1 MLATDDKRDTLFPL
15 NVKLMKT
22 MVILFIALLLDC
34 ASLSAQQYRG
44 KVCDAESGQP
54 LVGATVQLFS
64 RRNVFISG
72 ALTDADGHFSVQAKG
87 DSVARVTVTYI
98 GYTRFTRQEAGKLP
112 TELGTV
118 MLRAGQ
124 TLADVNVTGHMKKQS
139 LDTDQYLVTDSL
151 RRGTMT
157 AAQLLAK
164 LPGVRRDW
172 ITDELQIN
180 GETDIV
186 LLVND
191 VEKPQ
196 SYIREMTPK
205 RIAYIDV
212 TYRPGGK
219 YAGHAVLVN
228 LRLKDDYVG
237 WDFTPQTR
245 DVYFFNNKNG
255 GFITFSAPFTYS
267 VNRWNFFVSPG
278 YRNEHRK
285 NASGIETEYGDA
297 YKKKSLGS
305 VDLAHPNDL
314 FYFYN
319 PFVSAGADYRI
330 AKGHTLSLQ
339 VEGDWTP
346 VKHRTI
352 YDLERT
358 DSGVTDRASQMTLDN
373 YRTNEYNVGL
383 FYSGQVRKLSLRSE
397 LSYNNYTV
405 SEDRLYSE
413 TGLADNVNLTHGRK
427 HYVRYFVSANFPFA
441 KRWNFY
447 IDYSLMWRKYIN
459 TDRTTNENIYTSINN
474 RNRIGAM
481 LSYQPVDNFS
491 LRVGMGWNNVADR
504 NSLGPVNHTTWEPG
518 GWLFWKPF
526 NILTLRVNYT
536 CQTTYPNLDQLST
549 NQYRIDRW
557 LVHQGNPFLKQTVQ
571 HQIYSTL
578 SLDKWFTLYQ
588 RTLLTRDG
596 IYSIYS
602 KGDDGVFTE
611 SNFNAN
617 MYRFVFGISGQYQ
630 LLKNLTLNED
640 VNYFMEKLRNNAYGC
655 DVSGHGFFVRSELN
669 YLLQKPKLNLRA
681 MYIYIYNKDAVF
693 QGERLW
699 GLHTVMFTAAH
710 TFCKGRLPVA
720 LNLALPIDNMNAK
733 RHTASLTEGYSTKR
747 FYTDVNNTGMGIMLV
762 VKYNL
767 SKGKET
773 RKSYNSFNNDT
784 EKVIPN

>member
-1 MLATDDKRDTLFPL
+1 
-15 NVKLMKT
+15 MKSK
-22 MVILFIALLLDC
+22 MILFIVFLLNC
-34 ASLSAQQYRG
+34 VSLSAQQYRG

-64 RRNVFISG
+64 RHNVFISG
-72 ALTDADGHFSVQAKG
+72 ALTDAEGLFSVQAKG

-98 GYTRFTRQEAGKLP
+98 GYSRFTRQEAGSLP

-124 TLADVNVTGHMKKQS
+124 TLADVNVTGHLKKQN

-151 RRGTMT
+151 RKGTMT
-157 AAQLLAK
+157 ASQLLAK

-172 ITDELQIN
+172 ITDELRIN

-196 SYIREMTPK
+196 SYVREMNPK

-245 DVYFFNNKNG
+245 DAYFINNKNG
-255 GFITFSAPFTYS
+255 GFLKFSAPFTYS
-267 VNRWNFFVSPG
+267 INRWNFYASAG
-278 YRNEHRK
+278 YGNDHKKE
-285 NASGIETEYGDA
+285 ASGIETEYGDA
-297 YKKKSLGS
+297 YKKKSLEP

-314 FYFYN
+314 FYLYN
-319 PFVSAGADYRI
+319 PSAVVGTDYLI

-339 VEGDWTP
+339 VEGDWTH
-346 VKHRTI
+346 VRHRI
-352 YDLERT
+352 AYDLERT
-358 DSGVTDRASQMTLDN
+358 DSGVTDRANQMTLDN

-383 FYSGQVRKLSLRSE
+383 FYSGKVRKLNLRSE
-397 LSYNNYTV
+397 ISYNNYTV

-413 TGLADNVNLTHGRK
+413 TGLADNANLTHGRK
-427 HYVRYFVSANFPFA
+427 HYIRYFVSASFPFA
-441 KRWNFY
+441 KKWNFY

-459 TDRTTNENIYTSINN
+459 TDRATDENIYTSINN

-491 LRVGMGWNNVADR
+491 LRAGMGWNSVADR
-504 NSLGPVNHTTWEPG
+504 NSSGRVNHTTWEPG

-526 NILTLRVNYT
+526 KILTLRVNYT
-536 CQTTYPNLDQLST
+536 CQTSYPSMDDLST
-549 NQYRIDRW
+549 NQYRVDRW

-571 HQIYSTL
+571 HQIHSTL
-578 SLDKWFTLYQ
+578 SLDKWVTLYQ
-588 RTLLTRDG
+588 RTFLTRDG

-602 KGDDGVFTE
+602 KGDDGMYTE

-617 MYRFVFGISGQYQ
+617 HSKFYYGITGQYQ
-630 LLKNLTLNED
+630 LLKDLTLNED
-640 VNYFMEKLRNNAYGC
+640 ISYFTEKLRNDAYGC
-655 DVSGHGFFVRSELN
+655 NVNGHGVSVDTELN
-669 YLLQKPKLNLRA
+669 YLLQGPKLNLRF
-681 MYIYIYNKDAVF
+681 MHFYSYGRYAVF
-693 QGERLW
+693 QGENVR
-699 GLHTVMFTAAH
+699 GDHTVMFSVAH
-710 TFCKGRLPVA
+710 TFSKGRLPVV
-720 LNLALPIDNMNAK
+720 LNLAIPIDNMNDK
-733 RHTASLTEGYSTKR
+733 RHTAISAAGYSTKNY
-747 FYTDVNNTGMGIMLV
+747 YTFHNNAGMAVMLV

-773 RKSYNSFNNDT
+773 RKSHNNFNNDT